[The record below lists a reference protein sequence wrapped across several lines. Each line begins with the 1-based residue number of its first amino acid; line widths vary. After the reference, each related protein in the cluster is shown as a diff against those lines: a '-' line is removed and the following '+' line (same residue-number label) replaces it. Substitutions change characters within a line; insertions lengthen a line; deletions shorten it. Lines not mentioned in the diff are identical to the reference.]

1 MLHHFILCVWHGFST
16 AFCLLGRVDVNAD
29 GVGGLSW
36 GGVINSGIGG
46 RQRLKMLNGRNGS
59 DFQFVRDCAQWMVS
73 LVKNVVGSQRDAIL

>member
-1 MLHHFILCVWHGFST
+1 MECGGSGCSLFSS
-16 AFCLLGRVDVNAD
+16 AWDDKWWFF
-29 GVGGLSW
+29 
-36 GGVINSGIGG
+36 SGIGG